1 MDLTVDQ
8 YAAFEQI
15 INLFLR
21 QEQSIKIDKSGS
33 SFDFFICDLILRYV
47 YVCILTIAYD
57 PEVTNEVDDV
67 ICIYLALEAFQLQ
80 HPKDDRLYVFSILVI
95 TDY

>member
-47 YVCILTIAYD
+47 DVCILTIAYD

-80 HPKDDRLYVFSILVI
+80 HPKEEQALRFFHPCHY
-95 TDY
+95 

>member
-1 MDLTVDQ
+1 MTSPV
-8 YAAFEQI
+8 AALI
-15 INLFLR
+15 
-21 QEQSIKIDKSGS
+21 
-33 SFDFFICDLILRYV
+33 FFICDLILRYV
-47 YVCILTIAYD
+47 DVCILTIAYD